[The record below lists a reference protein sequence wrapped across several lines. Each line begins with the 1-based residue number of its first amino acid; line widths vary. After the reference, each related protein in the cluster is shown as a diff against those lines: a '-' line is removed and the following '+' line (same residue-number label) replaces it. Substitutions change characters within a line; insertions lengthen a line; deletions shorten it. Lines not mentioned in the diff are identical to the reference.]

1 MNYNTKR
8 RTFLQQ
14 LNAIAR
20 RAHQWAAIKPIS
32 FNDKR
37 GPVVHHTGVAY

>member
-1 MNYNTKR
+1 MTYTTCR

-20 RAHQWAAIKPIS
+20 RAHQWAKIRPIS
-32 FNDKR
+32 FNDR
-37 GPVVHHTGVAY
+37 PVAVVHYNGRAY